1 MENEC
6 RSTRKNRQRF
16 GILSSVIAVIK
27 PPRSRRRRRLEHAGR
42 GVNTWQCSDRGV
54 RNNGLLEALRRV
66 LTAGELVARSVVRG
80 GRRSWRLVGVGGRC
94 RMRRRGVNAV
104 GLVSRY
110 SPSSGKFSQ
119 ACCAILET
127 SYRCGSTSS
136 FQVSRASRESSRRA
150 EPTSLFGC
158 RCEIRMKCSM
168 GVVEAS

>member
-27 PPRSRRRRRLEHAGR
+27 PPRSRRRRRFEHAGR

-94 RMRRRGVNAV
+94 RMRQESARRQRGRPGKSLQSVEWKV
-104 GLVSRY
+104 LPGLLRDPGNFVQVRLDVIV
-110 SPSSGKFSQ
+110 PGFACFSGEFTQ
-119 ACCAILET
+119 GRADVTLWL
-127 SYRCGSTSS
+127 
-136 FQVSRASRESSRRA
+136 QV
-150 EPTSLFGC
+150 
-158 RCEIRMKCSM
+158 
-168 GVVEAS
+168 